1 MLNKIL
7 IKIIKEND
15 NYSIIT
21 NYKTEE
27 LKNMGYD
34 VQAINNMKQ
43 ISIYD
48 EILVDPDIEEL
59 SKELN

>member
-7 IKIIKEND
+7 VKIIKEND

-59 SKELN
+59 NKELN